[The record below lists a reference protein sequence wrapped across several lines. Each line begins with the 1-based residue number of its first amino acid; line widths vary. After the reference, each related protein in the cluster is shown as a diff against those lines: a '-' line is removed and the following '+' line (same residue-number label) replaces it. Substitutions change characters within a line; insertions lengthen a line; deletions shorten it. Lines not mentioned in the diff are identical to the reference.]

1 MFNQANKSA
10 IFNRSFDVLLEV
22 NSNKKIVKELEN
34 MDEKE
39 ILVDILK
46 HFTLFVEIKPESLL
60 RAITY

>member
-39 ILVDILK
+39 ILEFLK
-46 HFTLFVEIKPESLL
+46 LIFDSTQNKV
-60 RAITY
+60 